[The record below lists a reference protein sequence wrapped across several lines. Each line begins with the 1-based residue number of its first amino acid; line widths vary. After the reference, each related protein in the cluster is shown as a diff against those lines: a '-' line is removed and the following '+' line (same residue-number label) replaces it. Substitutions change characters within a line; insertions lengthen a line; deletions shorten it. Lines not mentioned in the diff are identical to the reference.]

1 MADMFPAENLIA
13 NPSVIADG
21 KVTGLQSLPITRNNP
36 VPPLPKKEYEFK
48 NAEYVP
54 YLMEKEGNLEYQTSR
69 DYYDPKTQ
77 EFIAWNDKIKKI
89 DDEGNVTIELVPTI
103 GFGTTSKSSSNFN
116 VTEGQRIPLYV
127 ANMALDQEIGEK
139 LESVKKYIPDFNKLP
154 PKLRI
159 PMLSSFYRGG
169 LSGSKKTMNLIN
181 KGDFIGASKEFLD
194 NNEYRAAKKEG
205 SKSKGVADRME
216 ELSNIF
222 REYGIEQNKTP
233 DKKRIKVSP
242 PKQKPEIKKRASGST
257 VVKNYNTY
265 EPRSI

>member
-36 VPPLPKKEYEFK
+36 VPPLPQKEYEFK

-159 PMLSSFYRGG
+159 PMLSSFYRGS
-169 LSGSKKTMNLIN
+169 LSGSKKTIDLIN

-194 NNEYRAAKKEG
+194 NNEYRAAKKKG
-205 SKSKGVADRME
+205 SNTKGVADRME

>member
-1 MADMFPAENLIA
+1 LDGETVMADMFPAENLIA

-54 YLMEKEGNLEYQTSR
+54 YLMEKEGNLAYQTKKGS
-69 DYYDPKTQ
+69 YDPNTQ
-77 EFIAWNDKIKKI
+77 EFITYLDSV
-89 DDEGNVTIELVPTI
+89 GVPTI
-103 GFGTTSKSSSNFN
+103 GYGTTSKSSSKFN
-116 VTEGQRIPLYV
+116 VKEGQRIPLYV
-127 ANMALDQEIGEK
+127 ADMALDQEIDEK
-139 LESVKKYIPDFNKLP
+139 LKAVKKYIPDFNKLP